1 MYSWLS
7 VHVRCSKYLNS
18 RTSIKH
24 RFHPCMDNMARSFP
38 FTIGSPLKMRRK
50 WTANTHQH
58 AHADTHQLAFFYIWP
73 NDIDECR
80 LERICHVGAYL
91 PCWCVFAGRLVRICH
106 VGAYILN
113 VASYILN
120 VEYLVIWRSI
130 ADWLQMHIPSD
141 VTRMSG
147 VSTYDR
153 IFLGYVTFSS
163 QCIEKWDLSTKTNCI

>member
-18 RTSIKH
+18 STSIKH

-80 LERICHVGAYL
+80 LERIF

-106 VGAYILN
+106 VGAYSPCWCVISQVGSYILN

-120 VEYLVIWRSI
+120 VEYLLIWRSI
-130 ADWLQMHIPSD
+130 HSRTCIHAFHPMGWN
-141 VTRMSG
+141 
-147 VSTYDR
+147 VSVWYCCTAH
-153 IFLGYVTFSS
+153 YVIVDQWNRS
-163 QCIEKWDLSTKTNCI
+163 LLNA